1 MSTQTVPQN
10 AIVNAVKG
18 EVLVL
23 DLTGKIRV
31 VGAGDALNTG
41 DVIVTENNAS
51 LDVLINNELYLVDQN
66 CVACLPEPSSEQP
79 ETLVQTSVDGQIAF
93 DPTALDS
100 ANFDSNDVAA
110 IQQAILEGADPTA
123 ILEATAAGGDASGS
137 ANAGYVTVEYN
148 NPEML
153 ASTFFETSATR
164 TGVPDR
170 EETDDINV
178 TIFADGGQSL
188 ESEVTEGSIS
198 LTTYPQST
206 ATSVSVEAGD
216 LPLDPSSFVPSA
228 ASLESLLAEL
238 NTDIQSGGKA
248 VEFSYDEAQNAIIG
262 VQGGNEV
269 LRIEIEATSLGRDI
283 ELEVTTTISQG
294 IDHVVSVDDG
304 QVSIVGDRISI
315 EFEMTGTDIGGNSI
329 RTPIDFVTTIIDG
342 DNPAPQD
349 ISFEN
354 EESSSTPITGTFVEI
369 GSDQLASVTFNQESL
384 SQFDGLLTDNQVTVA
399 TLSEDGSNITLTVA
413 GTGEVVLSI
422 TLNTDGTYQFEQFK
436 PLEQTND
443 SDTIALSLPTTIVD
457 FDQDTVSNT
466 FVITIADG
474 DNPVINNVT

>member
-31 VGAGDALNTG
+31 VSAGDALNTG

-153 ASTFFETSATR
+153 ASTFFETSAAR
-164 TGVPDR
+164 TGVQDR
-170 EETDDINV
+170 EEIDDINV

-198 LTTYPQST
+198 LTTYPQSI

-262 VQGGNEV
+262 VQDGNEV

-294 IDHVVSVDDG
+294 IDHVASVDDG

-422 TLNTDGTYQFEQFK
+422 TLNTDGTYQ
-436 PLEQTND
+436 LN
-443 SDTIALSLPTTIVD
+443 SSNRLSRRMIAIR
-457 FDQDTVSNT
+457 
-466 FVITIADG
+466 
-474 DNPVINNVT
+474 